1 MIFPCFSTSRT
12 CDVPCFLIIL
22 IHDEEDE
29 VYDSDGDEAES
40 ERELEDVVPVAG
52 NLPASTEAVPPPLE
66 WPRKSDDG
74 DGNPR
79 QDGFVEAWRE
89 I

>member
-1 MIFPCFSTSRT
+1 MSGIELT
-12 CDVPCFLIIL
+12 CYVPCLLVIS

-29 VYDSDGDEAES
+29 VDDGDGDEAEG

-52 NLPASTEAVPPPLE
+52 NRPASAVAVPPELE
-66 WPRKSDDG
+66 GRRKGDDG

>member
-1 MIFPCFSTSRT
+1 MSGIELT
-12 CDVPCFLIIL
+12 CYVPCLLVIS
-22 IHDEEDE
+22 IHDEEYE
-29 VYDSDGDEAES
+29 VDDGDGDEAEG

-52 NLPASTEAVPPPLE
+52 NLAASAVAVPPELE
-66 WPRKSDDG
+66 GRPKGDDG

-89 I
+89 V

>member
-1 MIFPCFSTSRT
+1 MSGIELT
-12 CDVPCFLIIL
+12 CYVPCLLVIS

-29 VYDSDGDEAES
+29 VDDGDGDEAES
-40 ERELEDVVPVAG
+40 ERQLEDVVPVAG
-52 NLPASTEAVPPPLE
+52 NLPASAVAVPPELE
-66 WPRKSDDG
+66 RRREGDDG
-74 DGNPR
+74 EGDPR